1 MKRLATLRHAKSSSA
16 DPGMTD
22 FDRPLNDRGRE
33 AARAVGREMTRR
45 GMQFDLVLAS
55 PAQRVRETLD
65 GVQRKFAFER
75 EVRFEPRI
83 YDASVATLFDQ
94 LRAMPEKSQSALL
107 VGDNPVLHELVLDL
121 TDPDEAGLRD
131 RLRGKY
137 PTAALAVIELA
148 PAHWAE
154 VGPGSGRIVEL
165 VLPRDLAD

>member
-1 MKRLATLRHAKSSSA
+1 MKRLAVLRHAKSSWA
-16 DPGMTD
+16 DPGMAD
-22 FDRPLNDRGRE
+22 FDRPVNDRGRQ
-33 AARAVGREMTRR
+33 AARGGGREKARR
-45 GMQFDLVLAS
+45 RMQFYLL
-55 PAQRVRETLD
+55 LD

-83 YDASVATLFDQ
+83 YDASVATLFD
-94 LRAMPEKSQSALL
+94 LIRAIPENSQSALL
-107 VGDNPVLHELVLDL
+107 VGHNPGLHELVLDL